1 MVVAKVIGYTPVE
14 TRVKKDTGEAYDAM
28 TIYFTYSDPSVTGQ
42 ISGRCWTK
50 VDKASSDPTTNYS
63 TWVKEGAMVLCE
75 PDYSGSARTLMPVD
89 VLADV
94 LTKS

>member
-1 MVVAKVIGYTPVE
+1 MVVAKIIGFTPVE
-14 TRVKKDTGEAYDAM
+14 LKTKKDTGETYDAM
-28 TIYFTYSDPSVTGQ
+28 TVYFTYSDPSVTGQ

-50 VDKASSDPTTNYS
+50 VDQTSKDPNANYS
-63 TWVKEGAMVLCE
+63 LWVKVGAMVLCE

-94 LTKS
+94 ITKS